1 MDKNLKSL
9 AKFTSMLLHKDIPV
23 ISFKDEKEF
32 DTWLKVNHQKDQAFW
47 LRYYKKGSGLPSI
60 LPTHAVDVALCWGW
74 IDGLIN
80 AYDDI
85 SYLVRFTPRR
95 PKSIWSK
102 VNVAKVEKL
111 IAAKRMQPSGL
122 HQVNLAKADGR
133 WDRAYEPAS
142 SMKLSDE
149 FLKMVEKNKKAL
161 AVFKQMNKAQIYA
174 IAFKLHHIQDEKK
187 KKTRMNEIVD
197 SLKAGNQIKSI
208 I

>member
-1 MDKNLKSL
+1 
-9 AKFTSMLLHKDIPV
+9 MLLHKEIPI

-32 DTWLKVNHQKDQAFW
+32 DRWLKVNHQKDQAFW

-60 LPTHAVDVALCWGW
+60 LPTQAVDVALCWGW

-111 IAAKRMQPSGL
+111 IDANRMQPSGL
-122 HQVNLAKADGR
+122 HQVNLAKSDG
-133 WDRAYEPAS
+133 
-142 SMKLSDE
+142 
-149 FLKMVEKNKKAL
+149 
-161 AVFKQMNKAQIYA
+161 
-174 IAFKLHHIQDEKK
+174 
-187 KKTRMNEIVD
+187 
-197 SLKAGNQIKSI
+197 
-208 I
+208 